1 MLENEGASLV
11 FATVIVNE
19 SVTLSPA
26 ASVTVRTTAFP
37 VVPTLSLVG
46 VPVST
51 PVLAVNVSQLGTV
64 VPVNVSVSP
73 ASASAAVSV

>member
-1 MLENEGASLV
+1 M

-26 ASVTVRTTAFP
+26 ASVIVRTTAFP

-64 VPVNVSVSP
+64 VPDIVSVSP
-73 ASASAAVSV
+73 TSASAPVRV

>member
-1 MLENEGASLV
+1 M

-26 ASVTVRTTAFP
+26 ASVIVRTTAFP
-37 VVPTLSLVG
+37 VVPTLALVG

-51 PVLAVNVSQLGTV
+51 PVLAVNVSHLEL
-64 VPVNVSVSP
+64 
-73 ASASAAVSV
+73 